1 MSEYSKISRNTIR
14 NRSEAFNE
22 NNNSEDYQRIDQS
35 DSERTRDDFLE
46 ALEKDKKMKGE
57 FNKSNLFKSRIIGI

>member
-1 MSEYSKISRNTIR
+1 MSEYSQISRNTIR

-22 NNNSEDYQRIDQS
+22 NNNSDDYQRIDQS

-57 FNKSNLFKSRIIGI
+57 YNKSNLFKSRIIGI